1 MTQIVVLQLAVFLA
15 IILALVK
22 PLGWYMA
29 QVYEGKP
36 CALDPIMSPLQSVMA
51 RCCGISL
58 DPEMDWKQYL
68 SALLLFN
75 MFGVL
80 VVYLLQRL
88 QIYLPFNPAAV
99 AAVAPDLAFNTAS
112 SFVTNTD
119 WQSYSG
125 EASISYLT
133 QTLALTVQNFM
144 SAATGMSLVA
154 AFIRGIVRHETNNLG
169 NFWIDTIRG
178 TLYILLPLSLILAV
192 ALASQGVIQNYKPY
206 QQIKVLSPTATITSQ
221 TLAMGPVASQIAIKQ
236 LGSNGGGFFNTN
248 SAHPFEN
255 PTPFTNFLELLAIIL
270 IPAALCY
277 TFGVMIKD
285 RRQGWVLL
293 IAMVVI
299 FVPCLCF
306 TVIAESQS
314 NPALDKIG
322 IMHGRNMEGKEARF
336 GVVSSALWATATT
349 AVANGSVNSM
359 HDSFMPLGS
368 IMPLALMHMGEVVF
382 GGVGCGLYGMLM
394 LVIITVFV
402 SGLMV
407 GRTPE
412 YLGKKIEPFEMK
424 MAVLAV
430 LIMPLLILLCTAAAS
445 VSKLGTSALGNPGA
459 HGFTEILYGF
469 TSMAANNGSAFG
481 GLSTNTMFYNIVGAL
496 VMLISRYWSAIATMA
511 IAGSLVRKKIIP
523 VSAGTLATHTT
534 LFMMLLIAVIIIL
547 AALSFLPAL
556 ALGPIAEHV
565 NLWEQYGH

>member
-1 MTQIVVLQLAVFLA
+1 
-15 IILALVK
+15 
-22 PLGWYMA
+22 
-29 QVYEGKP
+29 
-36 CALDPIMSPLQSVMA
+36 
-51 RCCGISL
+51 
-58 DPEMDWKQYL
+58 
-68 SALLLFN
+68 
-75 MFGVL
+75 
-80 VVYLLQRL
+80 
-88 QIYLPFNPAAV
+88 
-99 AAVAPDLAFNTAS
+99 
-112 SFVTNTD
+112 
-119 WQSYSG
+119 
-125 EASISYLT
+125 
-133 QTLALTVQNFM
+133 
-144 SAATGMSLVA
+144 
-154 AFIRGIVRHETNNLG
+154 
-169 NFWIDTIRG
+169 
-178 TLYILLPLSLILAV
+178 
-192 ALASQGVIQNYKPY
+192 
-206 QQIKVLSPTATITSQ
+206 
-221 TLAMGPVASQIAIKQ
+221 
-236 LGSNGGGFFNTN
+236 
-248 SAHPFEN
+248 
-255 PTPFTNFLELLAIIL
+255 
-270 IPAALCY
+270 
-277 TFGVMIKD
+277 
-285 RRQGWVLL
+285 
-293 IAMVVI
+293 
-299 FVPCLCF
+299 
-306 TVIAESQS
+306 
-314 NPALDKIG
+314 
-322 IMHGRNMEGKEARF
+322 
-336 GVVSSALWATATT
+336 
-349 AVANGSVNSM
+349 
-359 HDSFMPLGS
+359 
-368 IMPLALMHMGEVVF
+368 MPLALMHMGEVVF

-496 VMLISRYWSAIATMA
+496 LMLISRYWSAIATMA

>member
-523 VSAGTLATHTT
+523 VSAGTLATQTT
-534 LFMMLLIAVIIIL
+534 
-547 AALSFLPAL
+547 
-556 ALGPIAEHV
+556 
-565 NLWEQYGH
+565 